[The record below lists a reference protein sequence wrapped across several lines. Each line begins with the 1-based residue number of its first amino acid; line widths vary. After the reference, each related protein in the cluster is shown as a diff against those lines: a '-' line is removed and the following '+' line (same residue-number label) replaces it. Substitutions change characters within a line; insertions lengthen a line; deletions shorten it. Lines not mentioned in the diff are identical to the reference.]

1 MTTPTREDIQAVAQ
15 ADTPS
20 KIDVP
25 NTTAGLVT
33 WAVGRFGGSAI
44 IAAGLGWALVRIY
57 TDMQVQ
63 NERIF
68 GEQKATNV
76 QVMEIARQST
86 QVASEA
92 ASAIRELRTSIEASN
107 SEIRR
112 MVAPR

>member
-1 MTTPTREDIQAVAQ
+1 MNTISREDLQAVAQ

-20 KIDVP
+20 KINVP
-25 NTTAGLVT
+25 NNTAGLIT

-44 IAAGLGWALVRIY
+44 IAIGLGWALIRIY

-92 ASAIRELRTSIEASN
+92 AAAIREMRTSVEASN
-107 SEIRR
+107 AEIRR
-112 MVAPR
+112 YVSPR